1 MILRV
6 PEFRELYRN
15 ILDEI
20 LETKFTVD
28 YMESKIRSLHEALRP
43 HVLLDPY
50 KKAKIDTFDKEPEFI
65 LQFIRDRNSYLK
77 KQLANFNS

>member
-1 MILRV
+1 MRV

-28 YMESKIRSLHEALRP
+28 YMENKIRSLHEALRP
-43 HVLLDPY
+43 HVLLILI
-50 KKAKIDTFDKEPEFI
+50 KKRR
-65 LQFIRDRNSYLK
+65 LMHLIRNPNLS
-77 KQLANFNS
+77 FNLFVTVTVI

>member
-1 MILRV
+1 MRV
-6 PEFRELYRN
+6 PEFRKLYRN

-28 YMESKIRSLHEALRP
+28 YMESKVRSLHEALRP

-50 KKAKIDTFDKEPEFI
+50 KKTKIDTFDQEPEFI
-65 LQFIRDRNSYLK
+65 LQFIRDRNNYLK
-77 KQLANFNS
+77 KQLSQF